1 MIDRLSL
8 ALILAILPELAFS
21 QTDLELT
28 YATFLGGSLEDSG
41 SGIVF
46 ANDEED
52 GYIVFGNSA
61 SNDLPVTTNA
71 YQSELFG
78 FSAGYFGLFSI
89 EGDLEYASYLGANGQ
104 DIISS
109 AAIGIQNRLIL
120 VGTTTS
126 TDFPNVNP
134 PAGSTG
140 EGTSFITCFDGSF
153 NLLWSTSFGGDD
165 TDGIV
170 DVQTDSE
177 GNIFIVGFT
186 SSSDLGSDGVHTQN
200 PNPGSDSDGFV
211 AKLDSDG
218 ELLWYTYISGTGN
231 SIADQVVLSPD
242 ESTVYVS
249 GSVEG
254 GSDHGFLNSHQSIVG
269 GSRDCVLLA
278 YDASNGT
285 MNWGTY
291 YGGEGFESSTSVAV
305 LENGQIVFSG
315 TTDSDN
321 SISSIGS
328 FREDR
333 AGGNDSFLALFSS
346 LGVRA
351 WSTYFGGAGTEIGS
365 ELNAVENE
373 IYFSGTTSSS
383 TGITIG
389 DPIIDG
395 ISGSFVFPAYI
406 ARFDATGTPLWSTY
420 VNENY
425 QCAGAT
431 SHAISGSGS
440 IYSTGVFNSNSTNQ
454 FCLDF
459 VSPNAFQP
467 SYAGGISDFG
477 IFHFEENY
485 LSTSFQNAEPLTIY
499 PNPTRDFITIEAPN
513 LVWARMELTV
523 TDVSG
528 RQVDRVGQFQSGN
541 SYSTSHLSEGVYIL
555 TGRYGERVFREKLV
569 VQR

>member
-1 MIDRLSL
+1 MKQF
-8 ALILAILPELAFS
+8 FS
-21 QTDLELT
+21 VLFLLVTSYSQGQTDLELT

-46 ANDEED
+46 ANDEKD
-52 GYIVFGNSA
+52 RYVVFGNSA

-153 NLLWSTSFGGDD
+153 NLLWSTNFGGDD

-177 GNIFIVGFT
+177 GNIFIVGLTT
-186 SSSDLGSDGVHTQN
+186 SPDLGSDGVHTQN

-211 AKLDSDG
+211 AKLNSDG
-218 ELLWYTYISGTGN
+218 ELLWYTYISGTGT
-231 SIADQVVLSPD
+231 SIAEQVVLSPD

-291 YGGEGFESSTSVAV
+291 YGGEGFESSTSIAV

-328 FREDR
+328 FQEDR
-333 AGGNDSFLALFSS
+333 AGGSDNFLALFSPF
-346 LGVRA
+346 GVRA
-351 WSTYFGGAGTEIGS
+351 WSTYFGGDGTEFDPN
-365 ELNAVENE
+365 LNVAGDQ
-373 IYFSGTTSSS
+373 IYLNSSTSSS
-383 TGITIG
+383 TGMTIG
-389 DPIIDG
+389 EPIIDEL
-395 ISGSFVFPAYI
+395 SGSFVI
-406 ARFDATGTPLWSTY
+406 AAFLCRFDDNGTPVWSTY

-431 SHAISGSGS
+431 SFEISGNAS
-440 IYSTGVFNSNSTNQ
+440 IYATGTFNSNSTDP

-513 LVWARMELTV
+513 LLWAGMELTV
-523 TDVSG
+523 TDFSG
-528 RQVDRVGQFQSGN
+528 RQVDRVAQFQSGN
-541 SYSTSHLSEGVYIL
+541 SYSTSHLSEGVYVL
-555 TGRYGERVFREKLV
+555 VGRYGERVFRDKLV